1 MELKLEVTDRAFRKV
16 RVLIEPLWNWNG
28 MKNETDATKPGL
40 NRTFMELKP
49 EKGGTQLVV
58 YHSLNRTFMELKLY
72 KGGFVEPYVA
82 CLNRTFMELKQEE
95 WKWSLFLGIVL
106 IEPLWN
112 WNLLFA
118 YRIAA

>member
-1 MELKLEVTDRAFRKV
+1 
-16 RVLIEPLWNWNG
+16 

-82 CLNRTFMELKQEE
+82 CLNRTFMELKQHTRIAP
-95 WKWSLFLGIVL
+95 WPKNLVL

-112 WNLLFA
+112 
-118 YRIAA
+118 